1 MTNDATRNSRTTVLK
16 LKLPAEKESIA
27 LEIILGSSRLTPLLN
42 KANIT
47 RKVTIPR
54 YGFSKLN
61 TFGFDSLLPGS
72 GFFDLLI
79 LGLYLKILTTKKL
92 QKSVKV

>member
-16 LKLPAEKESIA
+16 LKLPAENESMA
-27 LEIILGSSRLTPLLN
+27 LDMILGSSRLTPLLN
-42 KANIT
+42 RANTT

-79 LGLYLKILTTKKL
+79 LRIRLKIRSTKKL
-92 QKSVKV
+92 QKCVKV